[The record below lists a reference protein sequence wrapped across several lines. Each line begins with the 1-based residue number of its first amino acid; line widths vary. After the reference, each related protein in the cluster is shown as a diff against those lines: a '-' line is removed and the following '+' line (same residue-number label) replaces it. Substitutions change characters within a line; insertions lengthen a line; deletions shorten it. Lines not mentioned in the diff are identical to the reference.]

1 MARDYTDQFCV
12 EAQIW
17 IGESDFDSIR
27 LGGDMTGN
35 SETIQRPGGL
45 PQVNKI
51 SFADVGQALGQGWHD
66 FMRAPIYGLIFGGFY
81 IVGGF
86 AIWAALSIY
95 NMPWMIIPIAIGFP
109 LLGPFIAVGLYE
121 VSRRLQAGEPLKM
134 GEIFALMFRQKDR
147 QLGWMAFVVL
157 FIFWIWVYQVRL
169 LLALFL
175 GFKSFSSI
183 GMFVTIITT
192 TSEGIGFL
200 AVGTLVGAVLSFVL
214 FASTVVAMPLLLE
227 RELDFVSAIITSFK
241 AVTKNFLPMIWF
253 AAVIVLFT
261 FVAMAPVF
269 LGLALALPILG
280 HATWHLY
287 KKLVV

>member
-1 MARDYTDQFCV
+1 
-12 EAQIW
+12 
-17 IGESDFDSIR
+17 
-27 LGGDMTGN
+27 MTENTQTVG
-35 SETIQRPGGL
+35 RPSGL

-51 SFADVGQALGQGWHD
+51 SISDVGQALGQGWHD
-66 FMRAPIYGLIFGGFY
+66 FMRAPLYGLIFGGFY
-81 IVGGF
+81 VLGGF
-86 AIWAALSIY
+86 AILAALTIY
-95 NMPWMIIPIAIGFP
+95 DMPWMIIPVAIGFP

-121 VSRRLQAGEPLKM
+121 VSRRLHAGEPLKM
-134 GEIFALMFRQKDR
+134 GEIFAIMFRQKDR

-175 GFKSFSSI
+175 GFKSFSSV
-183 GMFVTIITT
+183 GMFLTVITT
-192 TSEGIGFL
+192 TSEGLGFL
-200 AVGTLVGAVLSFVL
+200 AVGTLVGAGLSFVL

-241 AVTKNFLPMIWF
+241 AVTKNLLPMIIF
-253 AAVIVLFT
+253 GALIVLFT
-261 FVAMAPVF
+261 FVAMVPAF
-269 LGLALALPILG
+269 LGLMLALPILG